1 MMSKKDWSEMRKT
14 EASGPVRVA
23 VAVRASYGDNPGL
36 TVRATSF
43 RENRQRGPASKWF
56 VASPLKGEVAQ

>member
-1 MMSKKDWSEMRKT
+1 MMSKKDGSEMRKT

-23 VAVRASYGDNPGL
+23 VTVRASYGDNPGL

-43 RENRQRGPASKWF
+43 RENRQRGPASKGF